1 MIPQQGN
8 QPLLP
13 KERNFEGGDSPAPN
27 QHPAKRRKR
36 EDYNGNSSFEEQ
48 TTENEHRDG
57 IKEEDNM
64 LLDEQPASDIAPL
77 KPTKWQSTIEKV
89 VKAIVSI
96 RFSQVAAFDTEGP
109 ETSEAS
115 GFIVDAKNGI
125 ILTNRHVACA
135 GPFVGEAVCHDHEEV
150 DVYPIYRDPVHD
162 FGFLKFDPSKIKY
175 MPVTQVELRP
185 ELAKVGLDIR
195 VVGNDAGEKLSILA
209 GSISRLDRN
218 TPDYGDLTYNDF
230 NTFYLQAAS
239 STSGG
244 SSGSPVIDIDGN
256 AVALQAG
263 GHTKAA
269 TDFFLPL
276 DRIKRALQYVQRG
289 EPVPRGDIQT
299 QFVYRPFDEVR
310 RLGLKAETEEKLRK
324 ENKDEI
330 GMLVVET
337 VLPEGPAHGK
347 MEEGDILLTMNGQYI
362 TRFVPL
368 EAMLDSNVD
377 KDIDVVIERGGKTLE
392 LTVQV
397 GNLHAI
403 TPDRYVEVGGSKLN
417 EVSYQLA
424 RAYCVPCRGV
434 YVSEPSGMFRLDGP
448 DNGWIVKS
456 VDDKDT
462 PNLDTFIEVM
472 KTIPDR
478 ARVPIVYYSIADT
491 HTILVSVVQV
501 DRHWSGFRLAVRND
515 KTGLW
520 DYTDYGKPIPPR
532 PIEPSTKR
540 FIELDDSLG
549 ASKELIR
556 CLVKVSYYMPCR
568 LDGFPRNRKLGAGVI
583 IDKERGFVV
592 VARSIVPTAMGDLTI
607 TVADSLV
614 IPGKVIYL
622 HPTHNY
628 AIVKYDPKLIGD
640 TNVLSAPLSDKTLEQ
655 GHRVTLVAHNHNQ
668 RPVCLNTVVTD
679 ITCVTIPHNGT
690 PRFRGINQDGITLDT
705 PLALQCSSGLLAS
718 EDGKVQGLWLSY
730 LGERNMNGHDNEYH
744 LGLHISTLL
753 PVLER
758 LQRNEPVN
766 LRSLDIELMPVQM
779 AQASAMGMSDEWIRK
794 VQDANHAKHQVFMI
808 RRTEACSESR
818 DVLKELDLILAVNGK
833 VITRMYELDVQYE
846 AEELEMTIL
855 RQKKEMTVKVKTTP
869 ISGAG
874 TNRVVFWGG
883 AVLQEPH
890 KAVLQQSKT
899 LPSKI
904 YISARSKGSPAYMY
918 GLVPTNWV
926 THINAVKVVTLDDL
940 IQAVK
945 DIPDNTYVRVRCVSF
960 DNVPMMLSVK
970 MVNHYFPLIDMVMDP
985 NEECGWKK
993 QTINIA

>member
-1 MIPQQGN
+1 MIPN
-8 QPLLP
+8 HDQPTLP

-36 EDYNGNSSFEEQ
+36 DEHNGTSEQ
-48 TTENEHRDG
+48 VENEHRDG
-57 IKEEDNM
+57 VITEDM
-64 LLDEQPASDIAPL
+64 VIDQPVPVSGIPPL
-77 KPTKWQSTIEKV
+77 KPSRWQSTIEKV

-150 DVYPIYRDPVHD
+150 DVFPIYRDPVHD

-276 DRIKRALQYVQRG
+276 DRIKRALEYVQRG
-289 EPVPRGDIQT
+289 APVPRGDIQA

-324 ENKDEI
+324 EFKDEI

-347 MEEGDILLTMNGQYI
+347 MEEGDILLTINGQYI

-368 EAMLDSNVD
+368 EATLDSNVD
-377 KDIDVVIERGGKTLE
+377 KDIDIVIERGGKTLE
-392 LTVQV
+392 LTVRV
-397 GNLHAI
+397 GDLHAI

-434 YVSEPSGMFRLDGP
+434 YVAEASGMFRLDGP
-448 DNGWIVKS
+448 DNGWIIKS

-472 KTIPDR
+472 KGIPDR
-478 ARVPIVYYSIADT
+478 ERVPVVYYSIADT

-501 DRHWSGFRLAVRND
+501 ERHWSGFRLAVRND

-520 DYTDYGKPIPPR
+520 DYTNFGAPIPPR

-549 ASKELIR
+549 PCKELVR

-568 LDGFPRNRKLGAGVI
+568 LDGFPRNRKLGAGVV

-628 AIVKYDPKLIGD
+628 TIVKYDPKLLGD
-640 TNVLSAPLSDKTLEQ
+640 TNVLSAPISNETLQQ

-668 RPVCLNTVVTD
+668 RPVCL
-679 ITCVTIPHNGT
+679 
-690 PRFRGINQDGITLDT
+690 
-705 PLALQCSSGLLAS
+705 
-718 EDGKVQGLWLSY
+718 
-730 LGERNMNGHDNEYH
+730 
-744 LGLHISTLL
+744 
-753 PVLER
+753 
-758 LQRNEPVN
+758 
-766 LRSLDIELMPVQM
+766 
-779 AQASAMGMSDEWIRK
+779 
-794 VQDANHAKHQVFMI
+794 
-808 RRTEACSESR
+808 
-818 DVLKELDLILAVNGK
+818 
-833 VITRMYELDVQYE
+833 
-846 AEELEMTIL
+846 
-855 RQKKEMTVKVKTTP
+855 
-869 ISGAG
+869 
-874 TNRVVFWGG
+874 
-883 AVLQEPH
+883 
-890 KAVLQQSKT
+890 
-899 LPSKI
+899 
-904 YISARSKGSPAYMY
+904 
-918 GLVPTNWV
+918 
-926 THINAVKVVTLDDL
+926 
-940 IQAVK
+940 
-945 DIPDNTYVRVRCVSF
+945 
-960 DNVPMMLSVK
+960 
-970 MVNHYFPLIDMVMDP
+970 
-985 NEECGWKK
+985 
-993 QTINIA
+993 